1 MVCLAGRQRLQRA
14 AVFLHQRQL
23 EAPGAYEVPI
33 GITLRELI
41 YDYCGGTIDD
51 RPIKA
56 LALSGPSG
64 GLLPQHV
71 PMENLGRRFAEKMQ
85 LKPGSK
91 FDLLDM
97 KFDIPISREMGVML
111 GGGMVV
117 YAEGCDIVDE
127 ALSCL
132 EFYRNE
138 SCGKCVPCRLGS
150 QKLVEMATDLKA
162 GKIDA
167 ATLPTL
173 QTTVQQLAETMRL
186 TAICGLGTVAP
197 NPMTTL
203 LTHYGDDVKRTIK
216 AGTKTK

>member
-1 MVCLAGRQRLQRA
+1 
-14 AVFLHQRQL
+14 
-23 EAPGAYEVPI
+23 
-33 GITLRELI
+33 
-41 YDYCGGTIDD
+41 
-51 RPIKA
+51 
-56 LALSGPSG
+56 
-64 GLLPQHV
+64 
-71 PMENLGRRFAEKMQ
+71 MQ

-127 ALSCL
+127 APACL

-167 ATLPTL
+167 ATIPADANHGPATGRNDAPHRHLRPGHR
-173 QTTVQQLAETMRL
+173 Q
-186 TAICGLGTVAP
+186 P

-216 AGTKTK
+216 AGAKTEL